1 MNDRPDVVLGFDY
14 GRLRIGVAVGQSVTA
29 SAQALETVAGND
41 HRPDWEAIGRLIC
54 AWQPTRLV
62 VGLPLNMDGS
72 EQEMTD
78 AARRFGRQ
86 LAVRYALPV
95 DLVDERL
102 STREACSMMREAG
115 GRPAALDPVAAKL
128 ILDSWLA
135 EHSQG

>member
-1 MNDRPDVVLGFDY
+1 MIGRPEVVLGFDY

-29 SAQALETVAGND
+29 CAQPLETVAGNNR
-41 HRPDWEAIGRLIC
+41 RPDWGAIGRLIC

-86 LAVRYALPV
+86 LAGRYALPV

-102 STREACSMMREAG
+102 STREARSMVREAG
-115 GRPAALDPVAAKL
+115 GRPAALDPIAAKL
-128 ILDSWLA
+128 ILDTWLA
-135 EHSQG
+135 EHSRA